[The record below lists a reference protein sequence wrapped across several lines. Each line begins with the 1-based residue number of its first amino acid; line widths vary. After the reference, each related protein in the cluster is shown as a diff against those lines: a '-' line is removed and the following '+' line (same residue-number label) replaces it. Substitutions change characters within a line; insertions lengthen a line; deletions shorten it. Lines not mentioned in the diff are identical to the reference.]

1 MMRYLLIVVAAT
13 FFFTSCNN
21 SNRPEKI
28 EMKSDKPEQKAAT
41 QKGSDLLQL
50 AEFTMKIPD
59 SWEKAQPSSE
69 MRMLEFNVPEAKS
82 NIAGFYFGQR
92 EEMVEAN
99 INRWRGQYKK
109 EKSFDRETY
118 DQGQIF
124 VRIAGTYKKKPFP
137 MAQEFTETPGYM
149 ALAAIVPS
157 SQGPY
162 FFKMVGEKE
171 NVSKVEEEF
180 IGFIRSYSKK

>member
-1 MMRYLLIVVAAT
+1 MTKYVLTIITLT
-13 FFFTSCNN
+13 FFMMSCGNN
-21 SNRPEKI
+21 NRPEKI
-28 EMKSDKPEQKAAT
+28 EMKPGEKKEQVANQSSNTLK
-41 QKGSDLLQL
+41 L
-50 AEFTMKIPD
+50 AEFTMTIPNA
-59 SWEKAQPSSE
+59 WKKAKPSSE

-99 INRWRGQYKK
+99 IKRWRGQFAD

-149 ALAAIVPS
+149 TLAAIVPS
-157 SQGPY
+157 NQGPY

-180 IGFIRSYSKK
+180 IGFLKSYSK

>member
-1 MMRYLLIVVAAT
+1 MMRYLLIAVAAT
-13 FFFTSCNN
+13 ALLASCNN
-21 SNRPEKI
+21 SKRPEKV
-28 EMKSDKPEQKAAT
+28 EMKSDKQEQKAET
-41 QKGSDLLQL
+41 QGSDFLQL

-99 INRWRGQYKK
+99 INRWRGQFAD
-109 EKSFDRETY
+109 EESFDRETY

-124 VRIAGTYKKKPFP
+124 VRISGTYKKKPSP
-137 MAQEFTETPGYM
+137 MSQEFTEAPGYM
-149 ALAAIVPS
+149 TLAAIVPS
-157 SQGPY
+157 KQGPY
-162 FFKMVGEKE
+162 FFKMVGEKK
-171 NVSKVEEEF
+171 NVDKVEEEF
-180 IGFIRSYSKK
+180 IGFIKSYSKK

>member
-1 MMRYLLIVVAAT
+1 MTKYVLTIIGLT
-13 FFFTSCNN
+13 FFIISCGNK
-21 SNRPEKI
+21 NRPEKI
-28 EMKSDKPEQKAAT
+28 EMKSGEKEQQVAK
-41 QKGSDLLQL
+41 QSSNILKL
-50 AEFTMKIPD
+50 AEFTMTIPD
-59 SWEKAQPSSE
+59 TWKKAKPSSE
-69 MRMLEFNVPEAKS
+69 MRMLEFNVTETKS

-99 INRWRGQYKK
+99 INRWRGQFAD

-149 ALAAIVPS
+149 TLAAILPS
-157 SQGPY
+157 NQGPY

-171 NVSKVEEEF
+171 NVSKVEDEF